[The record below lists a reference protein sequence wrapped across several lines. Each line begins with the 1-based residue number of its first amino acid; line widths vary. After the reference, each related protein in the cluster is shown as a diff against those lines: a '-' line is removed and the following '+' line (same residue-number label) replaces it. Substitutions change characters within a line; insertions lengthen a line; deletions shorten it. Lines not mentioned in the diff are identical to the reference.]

1 MESCASTGNAMLTT
15 EQRDRLVALR
25 RDFHRHPELSHQ
37 EHRTASIVSERL
49 RAIGLDEVRNGI
61 GQTGVVGVLRGAKP
75 GRCVLLR
82 ADIDALPLTE
92 ADRGQEYRSTNEGV
106 HHACGHDGHTA
117 ILLTVAEV
125 LASRKSELP
134 GTVTFAFQPAE
145 ERADGAAGMLRE
157 GALDPQPD
165 ACFGLHLWNE
175 VPVGCIDVRPGPIF
189 AFADAF
195 VIDLMGHGGHGAI
208 PHQVADPVVAAAEL
222 IVALQTLVSRE
233 SPPVEPAVVTI
244 GSIHGG
250 TASNIIPTHV
260 ELQGTLRVFSP
271 QLHRHLLTRMQ
282 EVVSGIAHTFRVE
295 GELRMTDSCAACIN
309 DDAMADHVRR
319 VAERILGA
327 SYVLNNMR
335 TMGADD
341 MSAFLDAVPGCY
353 FFVGGANPERGLASP
368 HHSPNFDFD
377 ERALEVGVDVLT
389 NVALEFLAHNG

>member
-1 MESCASTGNAMLTT
+1 MLTT
-15 EQRDRLVALR
+15 EQHDRLVELR

-37 EHRTASIVSERL
+37 EHRTAGIISARL
-49 RAIGLDEVRNGI
+49 RQIGLDEVRDRI
-61 GQTGVVGVLRGAKP
+61 SQTGVFGVLRGGRP
-75 GRCVLLR
+75 GKCVLLR
-82 ADIDALPLTE
+82 ADIDALPITE
-92 ADRGQEYRSTNEGV
+92 ADRGQEYRSTNDGA

-125 LASRKSELP
+125 LASRKAELP

-145 ERADGAAGMLRE
+145 ERVGGAAGMLRD
-157 GALDPQPD
+157 GALDPPPD

-195 VIDLMGHGGHGAI
+195 VIELRASGGHGAI

-233 SPPVEPAVVTI
+233 SPPLEPAVVTI

-250 TASNIIPTHV
+250 TASNIIPHRV

-282 EVVSGIAHTFRVE
+282 DVVSGIGHTFRVQA
-295 GELRMTDSCAACIN
+295 ELRMTDACAACIN
-309 DDAMADHVRR
+309 DDAMAEHVRR
-319 VAERILGA
+319 VGERILGPGH
-327 SYVLNNMR
+327 VLNNMR

-341 MSAFLDAVPGCY
+341 MSAFLDAMPGCY
-353 FFVGGANPERGLASP
+353 FFVGGANSERGLASP
-368 HHSPNFDFD
+368 HHSPTFDFD
-377 ERALEVGVDVLT
+377 ERALQVGVEILT
-389 NVALEFLAHNG
+389 SVALEFLKNG

>member
-1 MESCASTGNAMLTT
+1 MLTPD
-15 EQRDRLVALR
+15 QRQRLIELR
-25 RDFHRHPELSHQ
+25 RDFHRHPELSHD
-37 EHRTASIVSERL
+37 EHRTAGIISERL
-49 RAIGLDEVRNGI
+49 RAVGLDEVRDGV
-61 GQTGVVGVLRGAKP
+61 GQTGVIGVLRGGRP

-82 ADIDALPLTE
+82 ADIDALPLVE

-117 ILLTVAEV
+117 ILLMVAEV
-125 LASRKSELP
+125 LAGRRSELA
-134 GTVTFAFQPAE
+134 GSVTFAFQPAE

-157 GALDPQPD
+157 GALDPPPD

-175 VPVGCIDVRPGPIF
+175 VPAGCIDVRPGPIF

-195 VIDLMGHGGHGAI
+195 VIELLGHGGHGAI

-233 SPPVEPAVVTI
+233 SPPLEPAVVTI

-250 TASNIIPTHV
+250 TASNIIPSRV

-271 QLHRHLLTRMQ
+271 QLHRYLLSRMQ
-282 EVVSGIAHTFRVE
+282 DVVSGIANTFRVQA
-295 GELRMTDSCAACIN
+295 ELRMTDSCPACIN
-309 DDAMADHVRR
+309 DDAMAEYVRK

-327 SYVLNNMR
+327 DHVHNNMR

-353 FFVGGANPERGLASP
+353 FFVGGANAERGLASP
-368 HHSPNFDFD
+368 HHSPSFDFD
-377 ERALEVGVDVLT
+377 ERALEIGVDVLSS
-389 NVALEFLAHNG
+389 VALEFLNDA